1 MLELRQTILDDDYCK
16 KWKVKKYD
24 YFNLYYDG
32 VKVSDNLYRVGGFGF
47 SPSVMKNDSI
57 KYFMLLK
64 YVEAYYDDYITKV
77 IKDKPHL
84 DGQSCIIDEYGN
96 EKVIFDK
103 FKHPYLK
110 GGVIYVI
117 DNKYYNIESGE
128 FYCNSYTSM
137 DTNEYLFLD
146 NKYDNDK
153 SKRGVMKINKNDGT
167 FEVFK
172 LS

>member
-1 MLELRQTILDDDYCK
+1 
-16 KWKVKKYD
+16 
-24 YFNLYYDG
+24 
-32 VKVSDNLYRVGGFGF
+32 
-47 SPSVMKNDSI
+47 MKQEI
-57 KYFMLLK
+57 KYSMCNIVQDFL
-64 YVEAYYDDYITKV
+64 Y
-77 IKDKPHL
+77 
-84 DGQSCIIDEYGN
+84 
-96 EKVIFDK
+96 
-103 FKHPYLK
+103 